1 MAGLSRSHH
10 NAVHRLL
17 RERLERVEFNRT
29 WQQLHAHFELGRPM
43 GKWLHFDAET
53 RRLLQ
58 RLARDAWGFD
68 PLAGVPDG
76 SRREVAAHAVDE
88 KIARRRPD
96 DDFVLV
102 KGTLPAPLPAL
113 ARGLSLRVALQ
124 RLDAAAI
131 ARVLLIEN
139 LDSFDDWEDYPAPPE
154 LAGSLVVYRGHRG
167 LARGARQ
174 LLERLPAA
182 TPVVVF
188 ADYDPAGL
196 AIAASLPRAD
206 ALLLPELDEALR
218 ASGSREHFDRQFRQ
232 AAQLE
237 EAELGGW
244 QSIWGEMQRHR
255 VSIKQQHM
263 LALEA
268 RLRLAWRHQ
277 MAGNAPL
284 LHTADIGS

>member
-1 MAGLSRSHH
+1 MAGLTRSHH

-17 RERLERVEFNRT
+17 RERLERVELNRT
-29 WQQLHAHFELGRPM
+29 WQQLHAHFELGRPV

-58 RLARDAWGFD
+58 RLARNEWGFD

-76 SRREVAAHAVDE
+76 SRREMAARAVDE

-102 KGTLPAPLPAL
+102 KGTLPAPLPSL
-113 ARGLSLRVALQ
+113 DRGLSLRVALQ
-124 RLDAAAI
+124 RLDASAI

-154 LAGSLVVYRGHRG
+154 LADSLILYRGHRG

-174 LLERLPAA
+174 LLERLPQT

-188 ADYDPAGL
+188 PDYDPAGL
-196 AIAASLPRAD
+196 AIAASLPRTG
-206 ALLLPELDEALR
+206 ALLLPELNEALL
-218 ASGSREHFDRQFRQ
+218 AAGSREHFDRQFRQ
-232 AAQLE
+232 AAQLDSL
-237 EAELGGW
+237 ELGGW

-277 MAGNAPL
+277 RAGNAPL
-284 LHTADIGS
+284 LYTDDFGS

>member
-29 WQQLHAHFELGRPM
+29 WQQLHVHFELGRPS

-58 RLARDAWGFD
+58 RLARDEWGFD
-68 PLAGVPDG
+68 PLEGVPDG
-76 SRREVAAHAVDE
+76 SRREVAARAVDE

-102 KGTLPAPLPAL
+102 KGALPAPLPAL
-113 ARGLSLRVALQ
+113 ARGLSLRVALPQ
-124 RLDAAAI
+124 LDAAAI
-131 ARVLLIEN
+131 VRLLLIEN
-139 LDSFDDWEDYPAPPE
+139 LDSFDDWDDYPAPPE

-188 ADYDPAGL
+188 PDYDPAGL
-196 AIAASLPRAD
+196 AIATSLPRAD
-206 ALLLPELDEALR
+206 ALLLPELDEALL
-218 ASGSREHFDRQFRQ
+218 ACGSRAHFDRQFRQ
-232 AAQLE
+232 ARQLE

-244 QSIWGEMQRHR
+244 RAVWEEMKGQR

-263 LALEA
+263 LAL
-268 RLRLAWRHQ
+268 
-277 MAGNAPL
+277 GAPL
-284 LHTADIGS
+284 HLVPLRA

>member
-1 MAGLSRSHH
+1 MAGLTRSHH

-29 WQQLHAHFELGRPM
+29 WQQLHAHFELGRPI

-58 RLARDAWGFD
+58 RLARDEWGFD

-102 KGTLPAPLPAL
+102 KGALPAQLPSL

-124 RLDAAAI
+124 QLDAAAI

-139 LDSFDDWEDYPAPPE
+139 LDSFDDWEDYPAAAE

-174 LLERLPAA
+174 LLERVPAA

-188 ADYDPAGL
+188 PDYDPAGL
-196 AIAASLPRAD
+196 AIAATLPRAD
-206 ALLLPELDEALR
+206 ALLLPELDEALLT
-218 ASGSREHFDRQFRQ
+218 AGSGAHFDRQFRQ
-232 AAQLE
+232 ARQLE
-237 EAELGGW
+237 DAELGDW
-244 QSIWGEMQRHR
+244 QAVWKEMKSHR

-263 LALEA
+263 LALGA
-268 RLRLAWRHQ
+268 RLRLVPRH
-277 MAGNAPL
+277 G
-284 LHTADIGS
+284 

>member
-29 WQQLHAHFELGRPM
+29 WQQLHVHFELGRPS

-58 RLARDAWGFD
+58 RLARDEWGFD
-68 PLAGVPDG
+68 PLEGVPDG
-76 SRREVAAHAVDE
+76 SRREVAARAVDE

-113 ARGLSLRVALQ
+113 GPGLSLRVALPQ
-124 RLDAAAI
+124 LDAAAI
-131 ARVLLIEN
+131 ARLVLIEN
-139 LDSFDDWEDYPAPPE
+139 LDSFDDWEDYPAAAE
-154 LAGSLVVYRGHRG
+154 LAGSLIVYRGHRG

-188 ADYDPAGL
+188 PDYDPAGL
-196 AIAASLPRAD
+196 AIATSLARAD
-206 ALLLPELDEALR
+206 ALLLPELDEALL
-218 ASGSREHFDRQFRQ
+218 ACGSRAHFDRQFRQ
-232 AAQLE
+232 ARQLE

-244 QSIWGEMQRHR
+244 RAVWEEMKGQR

-263 LALEA
+263 LALEV

-277 MAGNAPL
+277 RAGNAPL
-284 LHTADIGS
+284 LHTADFGS